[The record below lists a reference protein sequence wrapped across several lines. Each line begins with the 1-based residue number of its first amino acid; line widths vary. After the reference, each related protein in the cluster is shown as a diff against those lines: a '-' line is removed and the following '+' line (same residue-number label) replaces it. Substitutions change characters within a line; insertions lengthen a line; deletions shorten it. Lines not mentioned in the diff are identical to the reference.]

1 MKKILKLV
9 SALILGAVFLFS
21 GCSDGSDG
29 VNGSDGSGITWKG
42 SYSSSSDSALS
53 NPQYLWAYYN
63 TSDECSYLWNGEQWV
78 LFSGTKDKTFD
89 VEIVKLSESNF
100 KKVNFRVPDPDS
112 ESGVKTDEEAFF
124 NFCFLN
130 GKEDIP
136 YVLLNQGTLEA
147 TIVTGKYETHYTVS
161 NISSDSTSV
170 TITNSGTDTKAVFDL
185 KKHTLTFDNY
195 DLFFKQ
201 AKAVNFDITNC
212 EQIDYLKISDSAEI
226 AGQSIVLDWSSQD
239 IGVIVGYDGDSYQL
253 LIPFQTYNDIFL
265 SANNNPFIYNGAYLY
280 YYDQL
285 GSDENVRK
293 DFYSVET
300 KDRSTSLAEFCYN
313 ELCLNLDFNYGLKAI
328 HGIESFPDFDTYF
341 AYNGLRDSLK
351 STKAE
356 DFATAVKDI
365 CNFYFNDGHSAYKRN
380 SYYLGPDS
388 KLPKAKD
395 SRMDNRYFKLRSYYS
410 AKRDTQIGSGEE
422 KTDEGV
428 LPAPCYQVSK
438 DGKTA
443 IVRFDSFTD
452 NGLKSEGLK
461 ALESKF
467 TDEQFIKE
475 YVSKWED
482 DYDTIAM
489 IHCIN
494 KKIQEDSNIE
504 NVVLDLSLNG
514 GGAARSAVFIIA
526 WMLGECTADIQNK
539 ITGAKSSITYQAD
552 VDFDGEFAQAGD
564 TVFKKNLFCL
574 ISPVSFSCGNF
585 LPAVLKA
592 SGFVT
597 ILGSTSGGGAA
608 AVHSVSAADTT
619 QFQISSKN
627 VISVDINGSSY
638 DVDKGVEPHYYI
650 NKAENF
656 YNIEKISA
664 LVNQINAGN
673 VPATN

>member
-1 MKKILKLV
+1 M
-9 SALILGAVFLFS
+9 FS
-21 GCSDGSDG
+21 GCSDGAD
-29 VNGSDGSGITWKG
+29 GSDGSGITWKG

-112 ESGVKTDEEAFF
+112 EDGVKTDEESFF

-136 YVLLNQGTLEA
+136 YIVLNQSTLEA
-147 TIVTGKYETHYTVS
+147 TIYTGKYETHYTVS
-161 NISSDSTSV
+161 DINSDSTSV
-170 TITNSGTDTKAVFDL
+170 TITNSAADTKAVFDL

-239 IGVIVGYDGDSYQL
+239 IGVIVGYDGESYQL

-265 SANNNPFIYNGAYLY
+265 SANNNPLIYNGVNLY
-280 YYDQL
+280 FYDQL
-285 GSDENVRK
+285 GSNENVRK
-293 DFYSVET
+293 DFYSVGT

-395 SRMDNRYFKLRSYYS
+395 SRMDNRYFNLRSYYS
-410 AKRDTQIGSGEE
+410 AKRDEKIGSGEE
-422 KTDEGV
+422 KTAEGV
-428 LPAPCYQVSK
+428 LPAPCYQVSA

-443 IVRFDSFTD
+443 IVRF
-452 NGLKSEGLK
+452 
-461 ALESKF
+461 
-467 TDEQFIKE
+467 I
-475 YVSKWED
+475 Y
-482 DYDTIAM
+482 
-489 IHCIN
+489 
-494 KKIQEDSNIE
+494 
-504 NVVLDLSLNG
+504 
-514 GGAARSAVFIIA
+514 
-526 WMLGECTADIQNK
+526 
-539 ITGAKSSITYQAD
+539 
-552 VDFDGEFAQAGD
+552 
-564 TVFKKNLFCL
+564 
-574 ISPVSFSCGNF
+574 
-585 LPAVLKA
+585 
-592 SGFVT
+592 
-597 ILGSTSGGGAA
+597 
-608 AVHSVSAADTT
+608 
-619 QFQISSKN
+619 
-627 VISVDINGSSY
+627 
-638 DVDKGVEPHYYI
+638 
-650 NKAENF
+650 
-656 YNIEKISA
+656 
-664 LVNQINAGN
+664 
-673 VPATN
+673 

>member
-9 SALILGAVFLFS
+9 SAMILGAVFLFS

-89 VEIVKLSESNF
+89 VEIVELSKSNF
-100 KKVNFRVPDPDS
+100 KEVYFRVPDSDS
-112 ESGVKTDEEAFF
+112 ASGVKTYEDPAFRF
-124 NFCFLN
+124 YFLN

-136 YVLLNQGTLEA
+136 YIVLDKSTLEA
-147 TIVTGKYETHYTVS
+147 ISTGKYETTYTVS
-161 NISSDSTSV
+161 DINSDSTSV
-170 TITNSGTDTKAVFDL
+170 TITNSAADTKAVFDL

-239 IGVIVGYDGDSYQL
+239 IGIKVGYDDTSDSYQL

-265 SANNNPFIYNGAYLY
+265 SANNNPFIYNGVYLY
-280 YYDQL
+280 SYGQL
-285 GSDENVRK
+285 GSNEKVRK
-293 DFYSVET
+293 DFYSVGT
-300 KDRSTSLAEFCYN
+300 KERSTSLAEFCYN

-341 AYNGLRDSLK
+341 AYNGLRDRLK
-351 STKAE
+351 ETDAE
-356 DFATAVKDI
+356 KFATAVKDI

-388 KLPKAKD
+388 KLPDAKD

-410 AKRDTQIGSGEE
+410 AERDKQIGSGEE
-422 KTDEGV
+422 TDEGV
-428 LPAPCYQVSK
+428 LPAPCYQVY
-438 DGKTA
+438 GNTA

-452 NGLKSEGLK
+452 NDLKIEGLK

-467 TDEQFIKE
+467 TEEQFIKE

-482 DYDTIAM
+482 AYDTIAM

-494 KKIQEDSNIE
+494 KKIQADSNIE

-608 AVHSVSAADTT
+608 AVHSVTAADTT
-619 QFQISSKN
+619 QFQISSKK

>member
-1 MKKILKLV
+1 MKKILKQV
-9 SALILGAVFLFS
+9 SALILGAAFLFS
-21 GCSDGSDG
+21 GCSDGAD
-29 VNGSDGSGITWKG
+29 GSDGSGITWKG

-112 ESGVKTDEEAFF
+112 ESGVKTNEEAFF

-130 GKEDIP
+130 EKEDIP

-201 AKAVNFDITNC
+201 AKAVNYDITNC

-265 SANNNPFIYNGAYLY
+265 SANNNPLIYNGKNLY
-280 YYDQL
+280 FYDQL
-285 GSDENVRK
+285 GSNENVRK
-293 DFYSVET
+293 DFYSVGT

-380 SYYLGPDS
+380 SYYLGS
-388 KLPKAKD
+388 ASTLPKAKD

-410 AKRDTQIGSGEE
+410 AERDKQIGSGEE

-428 LPAPCYQVSK
+428 LPAPCYQVSA

-452 NGLKSEGLK
+452 NDLKSEGLK

-467 TDEQFIKE
+467 TDELIKE

-482 DYDTIAM
+482 DYDTLAM

-494 KKIQEDSNIE
+494 KKIQADSNIE

-539 ITGAKSSITYQAD
+539 ITGAKSSITYKAD

-564 TVFKKNLFCL
+564 TVSTKNRFCL

-608 AVHSVSAADTT
+608 AVHSVTAADTT

>member
-29 VNGSDGSGITWKG
+29 VNGSDGIGITWKG

-63 TSDECSYLWNGEQWV
+63 TSDECSYLWNGERWV

-285 GSDENVRK
+285 GSNEKVRN
-293 DFYSVET
+293 DFYSVGT
-300 KDRSTSLAEFCYN
+300 KDRSTSFAEFCYN

-351 STKAE
+351 STDAE
-356 DFATAVKDI
+356 IFATAVKDI

-410 AKRDTQIGSGEE
+410 AERDKQIGSGEE
-422 KTDEGV
+422 TDEGV
-428 LPAPCYQVSK
+428 LPAPCYQVSP

-452 NGLKSEGLK
+452 NGLKSEDLK

-467 TDEQFIKE
+467 TDELIKE
-475 YVSKWED
+475 YVSKCED

-494 KKIQEDSNIE
+494 NKIQADSKIE

-526 WMLGECTADIQNK
+526 WMLGGECTADIQNK

-552 VDFDGEFAQAGD
+552 VDFDGEFVQAGD

-608 AVHSVSAADTT
+608 AVHSVTAADTT
-619 QFQISSKN
+619 QFQISSKK

-673 VPATN
+673 VPVTN